1 MDDKERQGIR
11 EATQLFETQIGTTGV
26 QHKLE
31 QVGPRSFI
39 KFVVGRESPFF
50 LYAVR
55 ETQIGLSADN
65 PFRGALGL
73 EVERSNRFPE
83 SLEAA
88 ALQTLLTRSTRAV
101 SEDTSARGFSVPY
114 VPFQNKEDHQLAQPA
129 THVVVGRR
137 GVGKSTL
144 IRRATDTLR
153 ASNSLVAV
161 LDMQAYSEISG
172 DELSREL
179 LSDVIAALCED
190 APRVEKLL
198 GHGIDLTNL
207 RSVRS
212 SLIDGLAGGAAIP
225 RLKRAIKGI
234 TRGTGAHVF
243 VFLDDC
249 HLVAQE
255 EQPRILH
262 LLHGALKGANG
273 WLKVAGLRSLLNV
286 YSPRTRE
293 GLQVPGDAQTI
304 SLDLTLENP
313 QAAED
318 HLRAI
323 LDGFLRAVGYS
334 FGDSVLPAAAFR
346 RLVWANAGV
355 PRDFLQMFARASEHS
370 RRNKHAVVTLSDINI
385 AINEFGQRKMDEM
398 SQDARNSQGE
408 LRLMLSA
415 LESYCLD
422 KSEHRINAFQIRS
435 EQSRERQLI
444 HTLSDLRLVHLIHQS
459 TTPFK
464 AGERYEAFILD
475 YSLFIGYRRRLN
487 IQEML
492 PEDEQFKASELR
504 KLPRISEGFLAGCEE
519 SLRDDN

>member
-1 MDDKERQGIR
+1 MDDREEQGVKE
-11 EATQLFETQIGTTGV
+11 AVHLFETHTGITGIEYRV
-26 QHKLE
+26 SP
-31 QVGPRSFI
+31 VGPKLFL
-39 KFVVGRESPFF
+39 KFMVGRESPFY
-50 LYAVR
+50 LHAIR
-55 ETQIGLSADN
+55 ETQRALPTDN
-65 PFRGALGL
+65 PFRGAIGL
-73 EVERSNRFPE
+73 EVQKSARFPD

-88 ALQTLLTRSTRAV
+88 ALQTLLTKSTRAV
-101 SEDTSARGFSVPY
+101 SEDTSSRGFSVPY

-153 ASNSLVAV
+153 ESKSLVAV
-161 LDMQAYSEISG
+161 IDMQAYSEIRG
-172 DELSREL
+172 DDLAREL
-179 LSDVIAALCED
+179 LSDVVAALCDD
-190 APRVEKLL
+190 APRVEGSL
-198 GHGIDLTNL
+198 GRPIDLTEL
-207 RSVRS
+207 KAVTT
-212 SLIDGLAGGAAIP
+212 SLSQGLAVGTAVP
-225 RLKRAIKGI
+225 RLKRAIQGI
-234 TRGTGAHVF
+234 TKNTGAHAF

-249 HLVAQE
+249 HLVIQE
-255 EQPRILH
+255 EQPRLLH
-262 LLHGALKGANG
+262 LVHGALKGANG

-313 QAAED
+313 QAAEN

-323 LDGFLRAVGYS
+323 LDSFLRAVGYS
-334 FGDSVLPAAAFR
+334 FGEAVLPAAAFR

-370 RRNKHAVVTLSDINI
+370 RRNKHAAVTLSDINV
-385 AINEFGQRKMDEM
+385 AINEFGQRKIDEM

-408 LRLMLSA
+408 LRTMLSA

-422 KSEHRINAFQIRS
+422 NKEHRINAFQVKS
-435 EQSRERQLI
+435 EDSLERQLI

-504 KLPRISEGFLAGCEE
+504 KLPRVSKGFLEE
-519 SLRDDN
+519 HEAEEDD